1 MTFELSA
8 ADAALVHEFVEGRLV
23 DLKKEINRT
32 ENIAFREE
40 LRKIQ
45 RALEHLLDQLTRRR
59 AGRVRLSEG
68 CQHVAAGLSGHI
80 ERRINVD
87 SRGGVSP
94 ETEVT

>member
-45 RALEHLLDQLTRRR
+45 RALEHLLDQLTQRR
-59 AGRVRLSEG
+59 AP
-68 CQHVAAGLSGHI
+68 A
-80 ERRINVD
+80 
-87 SRGGVSP
+87 VSA
-94 ETEVT
+94 